1 MSRRSSGKKENKSRA
16 SSGTR
21 TSKPAVF
28 LLGFLLI
35 LVGIFGILYNP
46 SSSAGA
52 ASPWEIS
59 EAGTLSFLEGPVRE
73 EPVVTIKEIED
84 VYAPEN
90 SGTLKLLSFESRG
103 EKLQALLRIPGNSIS
118 ASSAS
123 SSASSTTPSSPGL
136 ILLPGAGVSKEAEQG
151 LAVELSKMG
160 YATLTLDQRN
170 LGSISTERD
179 LELFKAGL
187 EPVEYSM
194 VYDALK
200 ASDVLAA
207 QPEIDPERL
216 AILGESNGGRFA
228 VLACALNP
236 SLKGVI
242 GISTAG
248 YSTEEIDPSLTD
260 NPSLAGNP
268 EAYRF
273 YRSID
278 PDTYL
283 AALPPAKFVQIH
295 SFNDPV
301 IPHDLALRTFAL
313 AKEPKAMYNVT
324 EATHGYAASMR
335 PYLEKEL
342 ALLLN

>member
-1 MSRRSSGKKENKSRA
+1 MLQTVSGRNYNFFGRVPLSRRNSGKKESKHRA

-35 LVGIFGILYNP
+35 LVGIFGALYNP
-46 SSSAGA
+46 SGSADVA
-52 ASPWEIS
+52 APWEVS
-59 EAGTLSFLEGPVRE
+59 EAGTLTFPERE
-73 EPVVTIKEIED
+73 EPAFTAQKIED

-90 SGTLKLLSFESRG
+90 SDTLKLLSFESRG
-103 EKLQALLRIPGNSIS
+103 ENLQALLRIP
-118 ASSAS
+118 AKSS
-123 SSASSTTPSSPGL
+123 SSPGL
-136 ILLPGAGVSKEAEQG
+136 VLLPGAGVSKEAEQG
-151 LAVELSKMG
+151 LASEISKMG

-170 LGSISTERD
+170 FGGINVERD
-179 LELFKAGL
+179 LELFRAGL
-187 EPVEYSM
+187 EPLEYTM

-207 QPEIDPERL
+207 QPEIDHGKL

-248 YSTEEIDPSLTD
+248 YGTGETGPSHADDPD
-260 NPSLAGNP
+260 
-268 EAYRF
+268 AYRF
-273 YRSID
+273 SRSID

-283 AALPPAKFVQIH
+283 STLPPAKFVQIH
-295 SFNDPV
+295 SFNDTV
-301 IPHDLALRTFAL
+301 ISHDLALRTFAL
-313 AKEPKAMYNVT
+313 AEEPKAMYNVT
-324 EATHGYAASMR
+324 EATHGYTASMR

-342 ALLLN
+342 ALLLK

>member
-1 MSRRSSGKKENKSRA
+1 
-16 SSGTR
+16 
-21 TSKPAVF
+21 V
-28 LLGFLLI
+28 GF
-35 LVGIFGILYNP
+35 FGVLYNP
-46 SSSAGA
+46 SNSTGA
-52 ASPWEIS
+52 EAPWKVS
-59 EAGTLSFLEGPVRE
+59 EAGILSFPDREKPVF
-73 EPVVTIKEIED
+73 TAQEIED

-90 SGTLKLLSFESRG
+90 SDTLKLLSFESKG
-103 EKLQALLRIPGNSIS
+103 EKIQALLRIPANQS
-118 ASSAS
+118 
-123 SSASSTTPSSPGL
+123 SSPGL
-136 ILLPGAGVSKEAEQG
+136 VLLPGAGISKEAEQG

-170 LGSISTERD
+170 LGGINIEKD

-187 EPVEYSM
+187 EPVEYNM
-194 VYDALK
+194 IYDALK

-207 QPEIDPERL
+207 QPEINPEKL

-248 YSTEEIDPSLTD
+248 YGTEEIDS
-260 NPSLAGNP
+260 SLASDS
-268 EAYRF
+268 EAYQF

-283 AALPPAKFVQIH
+283 STLPPAKFVLIH
-295 SFNDPV
+295 SSNDPV
-301 IPHDLALRTFAL
+301 ISHDLALRTFAL

-324 EATHGYAASMR
+324 EATHGYTASMR

>member
-1 MSRRSSGKKENKSRA
+1 RVLFRS
-16 SSGTR
+16 
-21 TSKPAVF
+21 
-28 LLGFLLI
+28 
-35 LVGIFGILYNP
+35 
-46 SSSAGA
+46 
-52 ASPWEIS
+52 
-59 EAGTLSFLEGPVRE
+59 
-73 EPVVTIKEIED
+73 
-84 VYAPEN
+84 
-90 SGTLKLLSFESRG
+90 
-103 EKLQALLRIPGNSIS
+103 
-118 ASSAS
+118 
-123 SSASSTTPSSPGL
+123 
-136 ILLPGAGVSKEAEQG
+136 EAEQG
-151 LAVELSKMG
+151 LAVKLSKMG

-170 LGSISTERD
+170 LGGINIEKD

-187 EPVEYSM
+187 EPVEYNM
-194 VYDALK
+194 IYDALK

-207 QPEIDPERL
+207 QPEINPEKL

-248 YSTEEIDPSLTD
+248 YGTEEIDS
-260 NPSLAGNP
+260 SLASDS
-268 EAYRF
+268 EAYQF

-283 AALPPAKFVQIH
+283 STLPPAKFVLIH
-295 SFNDPV
+295 SSNDPV
-301 IPHDLALRTFAL
+301 ISHDLALRTFAL

-324 EATHGYAASMR
+324 EATHGYTASMR

>member
-1 MSRRSSGKKENKSRA
+1 MSRQNSGKKETKLRA

-21 TSKPAVF
+21 ISKPTIF

-35 LVGIFGILYNP
+35 LVGIFGVLYNP
-46 SSSAGA
+46 SNSINTTAPWKVSDAG
-52 ASPWEIS
+52 I
-59 EAGTLSFLEGPVRE
+59 LSFPEREKPVF
-73 EPVVTIKEIED
+73 TSQEIED
-84 VYAPEN
+84 VYAPE
-90 SGTLKLLSFESRG
+90 SSDTLRLLSFESKG
-103 EKLQALLRIPGNSIS
+103 EKIKALLRVPANSY
-118 ASSAS
+118 
-123 SSASSTTPSSPGL
+123 SSPGL

-151 LAVELSKMG
+151 LAAELSNMG

-170 LGSISTERD
+170 LGGINTEKD
-179 LELFKAGL
+179 LEFFKAGL
-187 EPVEYSM
+187 EPVEYTM

-207 QPEIDPERL
+207 QSEINPKKL
-216 AILGESNGGRFA
+216 AIIGESNGGRFA
-228 VLACALNP
+228 ILACALNP

-242 GISTAG
+242 GISTSG
-248 YSTEEIDPSLTD
+248 YGTEEIDS
-260 NPSLAGNP
+260 SLADDT

-283 AALPPAKFVQIH
+283 STLPPAKFVLIH

-301 IPHDLALRTFAL
+301 ISYDLALRTFSL
-313 AKEPKAMYNVT
+313 AKEPKTMYNVT
-324 EATHGYAASMR
+324 ETTHGYTASMH

-342 ALLLN
+342 ALLLK

>member
-1 MSRRSSGKKENKSRA
+1 MVSGRNRNFFGRVSLSRQNSGKKDSKRKA
-16 SSGTR
+16 SSGTKI
-21 TSKPAVF
+21 SKPTIF
-28 LLGFLLI
+28 ILGFLLI
-35 LVGIFGILYNP
+35 LVGIFGVLYNP
-46 SSSAGA
+46 SNSTGA
-52 ASPWEIS
+52 AAPWKVS
-59 EAGTLSFLEGPVRE
+59 EAGTLSFPDRE
-73 EPVVTIKEIED
+73 EPVFTAQEIED

-90 SGTLKLLSFESRG
+90 SDTLKLLSFESKG
-103 EKLQALLRIPGNSIS
+103 EKIQALLRIPANSS
-118 ASSAS
+118 
-123 SSASSTTPSSPGL
+123 SSPGL
-136 ILLPGAGVSKEAEQG
+136 VLLPGAGVSKEAEQG
-151 LAVELSKMG
+151 LAVELSSMG

-170 LGSISTERD
+170 LGSINVDKD

-187 EPVEYSM
+187 EPVEYDM

-207 QPEIDPERL
+207 QPEINPKKL

-228 VLACALNP
+228 ILACALNP

-248 YSTEEIDPSLTD
+248 YGTEEIDS
-260 NPSLAGNP
+260 SLASDS
-268 EAYRF
+268 EAYQF

-283 AALPPAKFVQIH
+283 STLPPAKFVLIH
-295 SFNDPV
+295 SSNDPV
-301 IPHDLALRTFAL
+301 ISHDLALRTYSL

-324 EATHGYAASMR
+324 EAIHGYTASMR

>member
-1 MSRRSSGKKENKSRA
+1 MSRHNSGKKESKYRA
-16 SSGTR
+16 SSGSGI
-21 TSKPAVF
+21 SKSTIF

-35 LVGIFGILYNP
+35 LVGIFGVLYNP
-46 SSSAGA
+46 SNPSSSTGA
-52 ASPWEIS
+52 AVPWKVS
-59 EAGTLSFLEGPVRE
+59 EEGALSFSGRE
-73 EPVVTIKEIED
+73 KPLFTAQEIED
-84 VYAPEN
+84 IYAPETAD
-90 SGTLKLLSFESRG
+90 TLKLLSFDSKG
-103 EKLQALLRIPGNSIS
+103 EKIQALLRIPANSS
-118 ASSAS
+118 
-123 SSASSTTPSSPGL
+123 SSPGL
-136 ILLPGAGVSKEAEQG
+136 VLLPGAGVSKEAEQG

-170 LGSISTERD
+170 LGSINIEKD

-200 ASDVLAA
+200 ASDALAA
-207 QPEIDPERL
+207 QPEINPKKL

-228 VLACALNP
+228 VIACALNP

-248 YSTEEIDPSLTD
+248 YGTEEIDPSLAND
-260 NPSLAGNP
+260 S

-283 AALPPAKFVQIH
+283 SILPPAKFVQIH
-295 SFNDPV
+295 SFNDPL
-301 IPHDLALRTFAL
+301 IFHDLALRTFSL

-324 EATHGYAASMR
+324 EATHGYTASMR